1 MSRFISPDAPF
12 PERWEQE
19 LSVME
24 NCRSYFADW
33 RERRRELTLTQHELA
48 ERIRTAFDGVSCGDS
63 LGYMSGFAE
72 DDYCEKDIINA
83 FMQREQRMH
92 WPAITPDWLF
102 GLNECLHYVTPEG
115 FRFLLPAYM
124 LADLQYSYP
133 DWVGLDFHFFSA
145 SNVEEKFSLF
155 TPAQRDCVTDYVNE
169 KSLEELREEIWDD
182 RSLGTW
188 KHLLPWEKAAL
199 PPDADEKRAAEEI
212 LCAYMDKHGIE
223 L

>member
-1 MSRFISPDAPF
+1 M
-12 PERWEQE
+12 ENE

-33 RERRRELTLTQHELA
+33 REHRRELPPTQQELA
-48 ERIRTAFDGVSCGDS
+48 ERIRKAFDGVTCGDS
-63 LGYMSGFAE
+63 FGYMSGFAE
-72 DDYCEKDIINA
+72 DDYCEKDIIQA
-83 FMQREQRMH
+83 FMQREQRTY

-102 GLNECLHYVTPEG
+102 GLDDCLCYVEPEG

-124 LADLQYSYP
+124 LADMQYEFN
-133 DWVGLDFHFFSA
+133 WNGLDSQLFRVSDRER
-145 SNVEEKFSLF
+145 NFSLF

-169 KSLEELREEIWDD
+169 KRLEEQREEIRDD
-182 RSLGTW
+182 GSRSVW

-199 PPDADEKRAAEEI
+199 PPDTDEKRAAEEI

>member
-1 MSRFISPDAPF
+1 M
-12 PERWEQE
+12 ENE
-19 LSVME
+19 LSFME

-33 RERRRELTLTQHELA
+33 REHRREMTPTQQELA
-48 ERIRTAFDGVSCGDS
+48 ERIRKAFDGVTCGDS

-72 DDYCEKDIINA
+72 DDYCEKDIIKA
-83 FMQREQRMH
+83 FMQREQRTY

-102 GLNECLHYVTPEG
+102 SLDDCLCYVEPEG

-124 LADLQYSYP
+124 LADMQYEFH
-133 DWVGLDFHFFSA
+133 WNGLDCHLFRVSDRER
-145 SNVEEKFSLF
+145 NFSLF
-155 TPAQRDCVTDYVNE
+155 TSAQRDCVTDYVNE
-169 KSLEELREEIWDD
+169 KRLEELREEIRTDW
-182 RSLGTW
+182 SLSVW

-199 PPDADEKRAAEEI
+199 PPDADEKRTAEEI

>member
-1 MSRFISPDAPF
+1 
-12 PERWEQE
+12 
-19 LSVME
+19 
-24 NCRSYFADW
+24 
-33 RERRRELTLTQHELA
+33 
-48 ERIRTAFDGVSCGDS
+48 
-63 LGYMSGFAE
+63 MSGFAE

-83 FMQREQRMH
+83 FMQREQRTY
-92 WPAITPDWLF
+92 WTAITPDWLF
-102 GLNECLHYVTPEG
+102 GLNECLCYVSPEG

-145 SNVEEKFSLF
+145 SNVEGKFSLF

-169 KSLEELREEIWDD
+169 KRLEELREEIRDD
-182 RSLGTW
+182 WSLGTW